1 MDAGRSA
8 ARQTRR
14 PDGTGRSP
22 EERAVNQPSQ
32 TTPVPSLG
40 ETSSAALHAD
50 LASARETLTRAA
62 DEHAAMLSDPD
73 TIQEDRDASAQFLAQ
88 ARATVSRIETALGR
102 AEAGSYGRCQRCGST
117 IPTTTELPV
126 FG

>member
-1 MDAGRSA
+1 M
-8 ARQTRR
+8 
-14 PDGTGRSP
+14 
-22 EERAVNQPSQ
+22 NQLSQ

-117 IPTTTELPV
+117 IPAERLAAVPDTLTCV
-126 FG
+126 ACA